1 MHVPQGN
8 KRGHAIRVTMGLGGT
23 GQAAEGRR
31 TASAAPINVLK
42 APPRVKGKGP
52 GRRLLSALLG
62 LGLLAVSACATPTL
76 RPATPTGTGPVIQ
89 DVQGLRIAVE
99 AEAWHGRPRTLP
111 DHILPFLIL
120 VRNNGG
126 AAVTIRRS
134 DFLLLD
140 DANRQYI
147 PLAPAEVVT
156 MLGGGASGVGV
167 SPSVGVAGSTAG
179 STVFGVG
186 LGISLGATGTDTRDI
201 IPQALGEGPLLAGA
215 ESKGFIYFLRPTPGF
230 QSLRLVVAPQDL
242 PGQPRLDF
250 EFRRTGS

>member
-1 MHVPQGN
+1 
-8 KRGHAIRVTMGLGGT
+8 MGLDGT
-23 GQAAEGRR
+23 GQTAEGRP
-31 TASAAPINVLK
+31 TASTAPMNVLK

-52 GRRLLSALLG
+52 GRCLLSTLLG

-76 RPATPTGTGPVIQ
+76 RPATPAGTGPVTQ
-89 DVQGLRIAVE
+89 EVQGLRFAVE

-111 DHILPFLIL
+111 DHILPFLIH
-120 VRNNGG
+120 VRNTGG

-156 MLGGGASGVGV
+156 MLGGSASGVGV

-186 LGISLGATGTDTRDI
+186 LGISLGGTGTDTRDI
-201 IPQALGEGPLLAGA
+201 IPLALGEGPLLAGA
-215 ESKGFIYFLRPTPGF
+215 ESKGFIYFPRPTPGF
-230 QSLRLVVAPQDL
+230 QGLRLVVAPQDL